1 MKKLY
6 CIDCPLGCELEIIG
20 TGKNIVVEG
29 NKCIKGK
36 DFAISETTNPMR
48 VLTTT
53 VRTNFPDVPVIPVRT
68 DGEIPK
74 GMLMSA
80 MHELSSVVVEEEL
93 GCGDVVI
100 HNLLGTGVSV
110 IITSGALQSIGAELE
125 NRNVQLRG
133 NITSGSSGSLVTE
146 LPAVTTRSD
155 ESSADD
161 SSEDDD
167 FRHGRAQIRS

>member
-6 CIDCPLGCELEIIG
+6 CIDCPVGCELELIG
-20 TGKNIVVEG
+20 SGKNMVVEG

-36 DFAISETTNPMR
+36 EFAIIETTNPMR

-74 GMLMSA
+74 GMLMNA
-80 MHELSSVVVEEEL
+80 MLELSSVVVEEEL
-93 GCGDVVI
+93 GCGDVII

-110 IITSGALQSIGAELE
+110 IITGGALQSIGAELE
-125 NRNVQLRG
+125 NRNVQLSG
-133 NITSGSSGSLVTE
+133 NITTGPSGPVVTE
-146 LPAVTTRSD
+146 LPAVTTVL
-155 ESSADD
+155 EPAADS
-161 SSEDDD
+161 SSEDED
-167 FRHGRAQIRS
+167 FRRGRAQIRS

>member
-6 CIDCPLGCELEIIG
+6 CIDCPLGCELEVIG
-20 TGKNIVVEG
+20 SGKNIVVEG

-53 VRTNFPDVPVIPVRT
+53 VRTNFPDIPVIPVRT

-74 GMLMSA
+74 GMLMNA
-80 MHELSSVVVEEEL
+80 MHELSSVVVEDEL
-93 GCGDVVI
+93 GCGDVII

-125 NRNVQLRG
+125 NRNVQLSG
-133 NITSGSSGSLVTE
+133 NITTGPSGPVATE
-146 LPAVTTRSD
+146 LPTVT
-155 ESSADD
+155 ADVPEPDGGD
-161 SSEDDD
+161 SSSEEELPQ
-167 FRHGRAQIRS
+167 GRAKIRS